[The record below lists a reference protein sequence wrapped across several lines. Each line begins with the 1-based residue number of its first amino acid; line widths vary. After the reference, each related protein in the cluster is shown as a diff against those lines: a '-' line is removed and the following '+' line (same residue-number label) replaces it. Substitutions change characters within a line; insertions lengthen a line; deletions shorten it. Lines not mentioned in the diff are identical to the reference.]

1 MTSVAVV
8 TGASRGAGK
17 GIALALGQAGATVY
31 VTGRSRSS
39 ADSPYGGS
47 VAETA
52 ALIDEA
58 GGTGI
63 PVPLDH
69 ADDEAVAELSLRY
82 EMGGPPEP
90 HFSLR

>member
-1 MTSVAVV
+1 MVA
-8 TGASRGAGK
+8 GRK